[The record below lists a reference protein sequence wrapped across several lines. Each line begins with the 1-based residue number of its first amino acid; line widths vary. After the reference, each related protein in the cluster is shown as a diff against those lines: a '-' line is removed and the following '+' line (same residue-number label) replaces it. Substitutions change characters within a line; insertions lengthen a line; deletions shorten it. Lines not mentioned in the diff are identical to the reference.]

1 MSILRKLFLITGF
14 LSLFSSVSFCQSKSW
29 KFGLGNTFTNYKF
42 KNSYGKPIE
51 FLKSGSGNLY
61 VLGFESAFL
70 DTTQLSVTSSN
81 KSIYFLKHTTLAKLL
96 SKVNFG
102 FNISLNQ
109 YNAVGNIQNLEFDYQ
124 TNYMGLGAFLSPKL
138 NIGKGWQTNFT
149 FNGSIQRILQ
159 GNQRVNSNYINLVNQ
174 TEFNPI
180 MLFVGYGIELQK
192 NVNKSISLY
201 LSGTNNQSLNSQKLG
216 QENLNFQ
223 TTQILLGVKI
233 TNIN

>member
-1 MSILRKLFLITGF
+1 MVGLWKNFLFTGICSLITF
-14 LSLFSSVSFCQSKSW
+14 FSFGQTKSW
-29 KFGLGNTFTNYKF
+29 KIALGNTITNYKF
-42 KNSYGKPIE
+42 TNSNGKPID
-51 FLKSGSGNLY
+51 FLKSGSGNEY
-61 VLGFESAFL
+61 ILGFESAFL

-102 FNISLNQ
+102 FNVSLNQ
-109 YNAVGNIQNLEFDYQ
+109 YNAVGNVQNLEFDYQ
-124 TNYMGLGAFLSPKL
+124 TNYIGLGAFLSPKL
-138 NIGKGWQTNFT
+138 YLGKGWQTNFT
-149 FNGSIQRILQ
+149 CNGSIQRILQ

-174 TEFNPI
+174 SEFNPI

-201 LSGTNNQSLNSQKLG
+201 LSGTNNQSLNSQKSG